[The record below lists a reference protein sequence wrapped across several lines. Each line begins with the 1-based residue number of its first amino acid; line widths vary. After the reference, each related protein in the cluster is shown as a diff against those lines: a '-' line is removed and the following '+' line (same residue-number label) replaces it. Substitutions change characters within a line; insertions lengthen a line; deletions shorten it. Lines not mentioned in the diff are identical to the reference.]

1 MKKLKETLLKEEKRL
16 QATID
21 RLKAQDPFNDPDH
34 VNDNAAIDTDV
45 REQVGHETI
54 AAEIESLQKKLE
66 LVHRALHKMGK
77 DTYGIC
83 EKTKQPI
90 PFERL
95 QLVPEARYSIEYER
109 KIKI

>member
-1 MKKLKETLLKEEKRL
+1 MLLKEEMNLNK
-16 QATID
+16 TIT
-21 RLKAQDPFNDPDH
+21 RLKEQDPFNDPDH

-45 REQVGHETI
+45 REQEGHEII
-54 AAEIESLQKKLE
+54 AAEVESLRKKLE
-66 LVHRALHKMGK
+66 LVHRALKKMEKG
-77 DTYGIC
+77 TYGLC